1 MQPIFGF
8 GTIIKGFEALTFRFA
23 HEVRVKKTNTMT
35 GAMVQPNTFNRLFL
49 EALKNFIVGTR
60 YKTNANL

>member
-8 GTIIKGFEALTFRFA
+8 GTIIKGFEALTF
-23 HEVRVKKTNTMT
+23 KKI
-35 GAMVQPNTFNRLFL
+35 
-49 EALKNFIVGTR
+49 IVGTR